1 MSILFIDACIREN
14 SRTRRLAEAFLS
26 RQGEEI
32 TTVPLA
38 DIGLKPLDAER
49 LKTREE
55 ALAGNRSHSV
65 LDLAKQFAEAERI
78 VIAAPY
84 WDLSF
89 PALLKEYIENI
100 SAVGI
105 TFDYTPEGIPFGLCR
120 AKDLTYVTTVGG
132 EGLPDLY
139 GYEYIKSVAQ
149 IYYGIRSFRLIKAE
163 GLDIVGRNPEAV
175 LEEAIRA
182 LDMAPQ

>member
-55 ALAGNRSHSV
+55 ALAGDRSHPV
-65 LDLAKQFAEAERI
+65 LDLAKQFAEAERG
-78 VIAAPY
+78 
-84 WDLSF
+84 F
-89 PALLKEYIENI
+89 RI
-100 SAVGI
+100 S
-105 TFDYTPEGIPFGLCR
+105 
-120 AKDLTYVTTVGG
+120 
-132 EGLPDLY
+132 
-139 GYEYIKSVAQ
+139 
-149 IYYGIRSFRLIKAE
+149 
-163 GLDIVGRNPEAV
+163 
-175 LEEAIRA
+175 
-182 LDMAPQ
+182 MAMSI